1 MILFILQIYRG
12 LTESL
17 LGNCTTKPHFLT
29 CCAKWI
35 TNLSLKSF
43 FFSFS
48 VFRQLFAFVGFQT
61 LESSLQSLHG
71 YVPGVNS
78 NLFVDNEINLY
89 KKIII
94 EEMIRPYFYLILSYF
109 KIENN
114 FFILE
119 DIVL

>member
-1 MILFILQIYRG
+1 MDNKSLTKILL
-12 LTESL
+12 
-17 LGNCTTKPHFLT
+17 
-29 CCAKWI
+29 
-35 TNLSLKSF
+35 F
-43 FFSFS
+43 FFFY
-48 VFRQLFAFVGFQT
+48 FRQLFAFVEFQT
-61 LESSLQSLHG
+61 SESSLQSLHG
-71 YVPGVNS
+71 YVPGANS

-89 KKIII
+89 KKII